1 MRKSFPYN
9 AAVCLFVAHSKRSLK
24 LLLTFEISR
33 MKAQNKTTVHTD
45 MHVNTHMAIF
55 HLSAS
60 LNTQPCVKAAQSW
73 PNTHHIHTHTHTHT
87 HRWREFY
94 NTDFCRSYRTIAGLC
109 LYCWVKSCLVRLCI
123 LFPLSLMVTS
133 TTGARTGPHVKHI
146 RPAVRPVWRKENRL
160 VFHIKRSYNVAPRL
174 QFKHCAQVNAYS
186 WLKEARK
193 LTSGFYAS

>member
-1 MRKSFPYN
+1 M
-9 AAVCLFVAHSKRSLK
+9 
-24 LLLTFEISR
+24 
-33 MKAQNKTTVHTD
+33 
-45 MHVNTHMAIF
+45 
-55 HLSAS
+55 
-60 LNTQPCVKAAQSW
+60 
-73 PNTHHIHTHTHTHT
+73 HTHAQ
-87 HRWREFY
+87 RRREFY
-94 NTDFCRSYRTIAGLC
+94 NTDFCCSYRTIAGLC

-160 VFHIKRSYNVAPRL
+160 DFHIKRSYNLAPRL

-193 LTSGFYAS
+193 LTSRFYASKFSIFLVFRLSHPICIIKMSIIHNQYYHCFFRAAHFTLYTNEKREISTLLVLLIQQNRPQRLLWFLCI